1 MGQPMGRFQ
10 GAHNVVEH
18 QAFAQ
23 DKCNHQ
29 HKAQKPPDGIC
40 LMEQGEQRSPVTAPK
55 QAIEG
60 QDDDQ
65 QQKSDVKKPLFLA
78 LHLACPLSASYCN
91 SIQPG

>member
-23 DKCNHQ
+23 NKRNHQ
-29 HKAQKPPDGIC
+29 HKTQKPPEWIC
-40 LMEQGEQRSPVTAPK
+40 LLEQGEKCSPVAAPK

-60 QDDDQ
+60 QPDDQ
-65 QQKSDVKKPLFLA
+65 
-78 LHLACPLSASYCN
+78 
-91 SIQPG
+91 